1 MFASSKGHVEIV
13 NKLIKSGAKINC
25 KQSFGYN
32 AFIGACQYKREEVI
46 ELLLLQPN
54 IDISGKYAD
63 KTGLQWLKSRD
74 NIMYDRILQF
84 MQHNN
89 IQVKEEDI

>member
-13 NKLIKSGAKINC
+13 DKLIKSGAKINC
-25 KQSFGYN
+25 KQSFGYD

-46 ELLLLQPN
+46 KLLLLQPN
-54 IDISGKYAD
+54 LDVSNIYAN
-63 KTGLQWLKSRD
+63 KTGLQWLKSKD
-74 NIMYDRILQF
+74 NIMYNRILQF